1 MRSACTWMPEKGT
14 QTPSPSPD
22 LYPAK
27 HLTGNSHFDWYNKRG
42 HFNNIFTPRKS
53 ENWTHHRP
61 GTNYGRIC
69 GPGSN
74 FASLAYVVCG
84 PNCDEGENK

>member
-27 HLTGNSHFDWYNKRG
+27 NLTGNSHFDWYNKRG
-42 HFNNIFTPRKS
+42 HFTPNDHL
-53 ENWTHHRP
+53 NWPPEDKT
-61 GTNYGRIC
+61 I
-69 GPGSN
+69 
-74 FASLAYVVCG
+74 
-84 PNCDEGENK
+84 